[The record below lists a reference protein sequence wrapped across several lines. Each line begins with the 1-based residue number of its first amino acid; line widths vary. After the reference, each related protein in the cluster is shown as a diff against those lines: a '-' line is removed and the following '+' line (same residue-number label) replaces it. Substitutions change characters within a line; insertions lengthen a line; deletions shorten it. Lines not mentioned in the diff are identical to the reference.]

1 MTNFWAFVNVCSYHN
16 KTVRDRILKKNILG
30 YNVMFQYFHKYCF
43 TLVLWFCLLCIYLN
57 LIEKMRTLSINHKR
71 PKRLALALA
80 FASCFLLLVACD
92 CDLLALTGTS

>member
-43 TLVLWFCLLCIYLN
+43 TLVLSLGFMY
-57 LIEKMRTLSINHKR
+57 RS
-71 PKRLALALA
+71 P
-80 FASCFLLLVACD
+80 V
-92 CDLLALTGTS
+92 LLAVYLFEFDEKNENSIDQSQKA